1 MISKPTTP
9 QLIEAVCVELETKVA
24 PTITESTAQVAL
36 AMATAVLRGA
46 AVRSANELA
55 WMKEEADA
63 IEQAADGL
71 VGSLPDSGALA
82 EALEDYR
89 AKRSGSLY
97 LQDALDDYARA
108 SEVLSRAVEAAY
120 ADGNP
125 ARKAEVAALM
135 TSAWPTRTASSACSR
150 PPAAPERPAGRH
162 RGRRTRANPRAFGVT
177 ENAKSASDR

>member
-1 MISKPTTP
+1 
-9 QLIEAVCVELETKVA
+9 
-24 PTITESTAQVAL
+24 
-36 AMATAVLRGA
+36 MATAVLRGA

-89 AKRSGSLY
+89 AMRSGSLY

-125 ARKAEVAALM
+125 ERKAEVQALM
-135 TSAWPTRTASSACSR
+135 TQRMANENGVIGVFEA
-150 PPAAPERPAGRH
+150 AGR
-162 RGRRTRANPRAFGVT
+162 T
-177 ENAKSASDR
+177 

>member
-1 MISKPTTP
+1 VISKPTTP

-24 PTITESTAQVAL
+24 PIITESTAQVAL

-71 VGSLPDSGALA
+71 VGSLPDSGVLA

-89 AKRSGSLY
+89 AMRSGSLY

-125 ARKAEVAALM
+125 ERKAEVQALM
-135 TSAWPTRTASSACSR
+135 TQRMANENGVIGVFEA
-150 PPAAPERPAGRH
+150 AGR
-162 RGRRTRANPRAFGVT
+162 T
-177 ENAKSASDR
+177 

>member
-9 QLIEAVCVELETKVA
+9 QLIEAVCVELETKVMPA
-24 PTITESTAQVAL
+24 ITENTAQVAL

-63 IEQAADGL
+63 IEQVADGL
-71 VGSLPDSGALA
+71 VGSLPDTGALA

-89 AKRSGSLY
+89 ANRSDSLY
-97 LQDALDDYARA
+97 LQEALDDYARA

-120 ADGNP
+120 ADGDP
-125 ARKAEVAALM
+125 ARKAEVQALM
-135 TSAWPTRTASSACSR
+135 DQRMANENGVIGVFEA
-150 PPAAPERPAGRH
+150 AGR
-162 RGRRTRANPRAFGVT
+162 T
-177 ENAKSASDR
+177 